1 MCYTDNLKKNQSKK
15 TLSKRL
21 RLNTLSYGYTQIVT
35 IAAQLLLVPFFL
47 KYWGTDR
54 YADWLVLTGIP
65 TLLALLDM
73 GVSQASANKATAL
86 AGGGDKNGARQS
98 MQTALAFSL
107 SICLSILLISLI
119 VAPLVNWNSLLNLK
133 TLTTKDSATIIILM
147 SIYLCTSI
155 LGGPLDGWYRT
166 IDRTATGAFLLANR
180 RMIDILVSII
190 VLTFDGSPINLATA
204 LLSTQTLALLGLSF
218 VAHKLSP
225 WPVLG
230 LKNASFEEL
239 KLIYKP
245 ALAYASFPLAQLVT
259 LQGGLQILNQV
270 APPQFVVGYVMA
282 RTLMR
287 MIIQLGV
294 VINNALKPEISRQAG
309 KGDLQETRKLTNKIT
324 RWVLLVCIFAYA
336 ILVYIG
342 PYFIDL
348 WGHDKVQVGRL
359 ELFLIGMHTIVNVA
373 WFIPAAILIATNKH
387 ARLAGIYSTSSILS
401 LGFWIACSN
410 SIDPIAGAAMIL
422 TVPELATAIYY
433 YTSNFKQLPS
443 KQHET
448 NKSD

>member
-1 MCYTDNLKKNQSKK
+1 MCTKDNLVKYQPNKS
-15 TLSKRL
+15 LSKRL
-21 RLNTLSYGYTQIVT
+21 RLNTISYGYTQVVT

-65 TLLALLDM
+65 TLLTLLDM

-86 AGGGDKNGARQS
+86 AGGGDIHGARQS

-107 SICLSILLISLI
+107 SICFTILLVSITI
-119 VAPLVNWNSLLNLK
+119 APLIDWNSILNLK
-133 TLTTKDSATIIILM
+133 TLTTSESTHIIIIMCL
-147 SIYLCTSI
+147 YLCTSI

-180 RMIDILVSII
+180 RMADIMISIV
-190 VLTFDGSPINLATA
+190 VLIFDGSPTSLATA
-204 LLSTQTLALLGLSF
+204 LLSTQVIALLVLSLI
-218 VAHKLSP
+218 AHKLSP

-230 LKNASFEEL
+230 LKSASLQEF
-239 KLIYKP
+239 KTIYKP

-270 APPQFVVGYVMA
+270 APPQLVVGYVMA

-324 RWVLLVCIFAYA
+324 RWVLFVCILAYA
-336 ILVYIG
+336 TLVFIG
-342 PYFIDL
+342 PYFITL
-348 WGHDKVQVGRL
+348 WGHGKVQVGRF
-359 ELFLIGMHTIVNVA
+359 ELFTIGLHTIVNVA
-373 WFIPAAILIATNKH
+373 WFIPAALLIATNKH
-387 ARLAGIYSTSSILS
+387 ARLAGVYSASSLLS
-401 LGFWIACSN
+401 IVIWISCSK
-410 SIDPIAGAAMIL
+410 SIDPIAGAAMTL
-422 TVPELATAIYY
+422 TIPELATAMYY
-433 YTSNFKQLPS
+433 YISNRKP
-443 KQHET
+443 T
-448 NKSD
+448 